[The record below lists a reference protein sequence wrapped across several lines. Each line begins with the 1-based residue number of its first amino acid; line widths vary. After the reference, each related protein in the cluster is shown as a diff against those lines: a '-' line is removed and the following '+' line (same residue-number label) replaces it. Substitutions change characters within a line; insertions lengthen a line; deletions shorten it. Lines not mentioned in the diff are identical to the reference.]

1 MTQFKP
7 LKIKQQTQA
16 TQARGISIPCPYCAS
31 RVRSYGK
38 TVQMSERVQH
48 RFMRC
53 TNENCSASFQVQISI
68 FKDIQPPVDMNSE
81 TE

>member
-7 LKIKQQTQA
+7 KQQSLA
-16 TQARGISIPCPYCAS
+16 TQARGISIPCPYCKA

-38 TVQMSERVQH
+38 TEQMSERVQH

-53 TNENCSASFQVQISI
+53 TNEHCSASFHVQIDI
-68 FKDIQPPVDMNSE
+68 FRDIQPPVDLTKTAE
-81 TE
+81 

>member
-1 MTQFKP
+1 MTTFVP
-7 LKIKQQTQA
+7 LHPKQQTLA
-16 TQARGISIPCPYCAS
+16 TQARGISIPCPHCGA

-38 TVQMSERVQH
+38 TVQMSERIQH

-53 TNENCSASFQVQISI
+53 TNEHCSASFQVQISI
-68 FKDIQPPVDMNSE
+68 FKDVQPPVEMSAD